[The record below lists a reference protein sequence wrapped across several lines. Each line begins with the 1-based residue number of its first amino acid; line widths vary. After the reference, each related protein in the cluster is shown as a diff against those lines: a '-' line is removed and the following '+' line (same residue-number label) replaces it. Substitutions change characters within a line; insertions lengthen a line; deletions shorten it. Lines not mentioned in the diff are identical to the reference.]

1 MVSGWT
7 GPVVVVDGTLYV
19 LDHSLGRTRLMMSL
33 KERREWIPVGRL
45 LPSNARPPFQ
55 LVAVGKSIFVVGR
68 VLSTVVVD
76 VGDLGNEDQMIVGSA
91 IPGLLFDVNVIS
103 VKCLSN

>member
-1 MVSGWT
+1 
-7 GPVVVVDGTLYV
+7 
-19 LDHSLGRTRLMMSL
+19 MMWH
-33 KERREWIPVGRL
+33 KERREWILVGKL
-45 LPSNARPPFQ
+45 SPLPIRQPCQ

-76 VGDLGNEDQMIVGSA
+76 VDNLGNEDQVIVGSA
-91 IPGLLFDVNVIS
+91 IPGLLFDVNVTS

>member
-1 MVSGWT
+1 
-7 GPVVVVDGTLYV
+7 
-19 LDHSLGRTRLMMSL
+19 MSL

-55 LVAVGKSIFVVGR
+55 LVAVGKSIFIVGR

-103 VKCLSN
+103 VKCLSI